1 MDKEEIKKW
10 EEAGKYG
17 YKIMQFAR
25 KTAKKDLLLVEL
37 AEKVEK
43 EIEKLKVKSAFPIN
57 LSINEIAAHCSPQ
70 IGDEEICSRLLKI
83 DLGVSVDGYLSDTAS
98 SLDFSDTEENKNL
111 IKASEE
117 ALKKAIVS
125 FKKDVSFSQIGKT
138 IQETINSYGFASV
151 RNLSGHQI
159 QRYEI
164 HAGHNIPNYESGN
177 NNIIEDGIYA
187 VEPFATTGVGIVQD
201 GKESGIYMLI
211 NNKPIR
217 DSFSRK
223 ILEYV
228 EEEFK
233 TIPFSKRWIIKKFG
247 NKANLALK
255 LLERNENLKHFKQLV
270 EQTKKPVSH
279 SEHTLLFS
287 NGKAKVLTLDED

>member
-1 MDKEEIKKW
+1 M
-10 EEAGKYG
+10 
-17 YKIMQFAR
+17 
-25 KTAKKDLLLVEL
+25 
-37 AEKVEK
+37 
-43 EIEKLKVKSAFPIN
+43 
-57 LSINEIAAHCSPQ
+57 
-70 IGDEEICSRLLKI
+70 
-83 DLGVSVDGYLSDTAS
+83 
-98 SLDFSDTEENKNL
+98 
-111 IKASEE
+111 
-117 ALKKAIVS
+117 
-125 FKKDVSFSQIGKT
+125 
-138 IQETINSYGFASV
+138 
-151 RNLSGHQI
+151 
-159 QRYEI
+159 
-164 HAGHNIPNYESGN
+164 
-177 NNIIEDGIYA
+177 
-187 VEPFATTGVGIVQD
+187 EPFATTGVGIVQD

-287 NGKAKVLTLDED
+287 DGKAKVLTLDED